1 MPKHPVYTIGHGTR
15 KIEDLIEALQ
25 RFGIRYLV
33 DVRSRPYSRFNPQ
46 YNQKAL
52 QESLKQ
58 HDITY
63 IFMGDTLGGRPT
75 DPGCYDLTGKVDYE
89 KVKTKDFFQQG
100 ITRIEAAY
108 QKDVPLALMC
118 SESKP
123 ADCHRSRL
131 IGQVL
136 FANGIPLQHINES
149 YELRT
154 QEEVMKEIKK
164 DKPGPDLF
172 TKE

>member
-1 MPKHPVYTIGHGTR
+1 MTNHPIYTIGHGTR
-15 KIEDLIEALQ
+15 KIEDFIQALQ
-25 RFGIRYLV
+25 RFNIRYLV

-46 YNQKAL
+46 YNQNAL
-52 QESLKQ
+52 RESLKQ

-63 IFMGDTLGGRPT
+63 VFMGDTLGGRPT
-75 DPGCYDLTGKVDYE
+75 DPDCYDVNGKVDYE
-89 KVKTKDFFQQG
+89 RIKKKDFFQQG
-100 ITRIEAAY
+100 IARIQTAY
-108 QKDVPLALMC
+108 EKEFPLALMC

-123 ADCHRSRL
+123 SECHRTRL

-136 FANGIPLQHINES
+136 FAGGIPLQHINES

-154 QEEVMKEIKK
+154 QEDVMKEIRKE
-164 DKPGPDLF
+164 KPGRDLF